1 MDGCNTWEYQRFRS
15 HKPVLNRIIIDD
27 LTEVAEALHKE
38 VLINDNN
45 SRKARN
51 QYTDAAL
58 RATELTQILLDG
70 ISLDKQ
76 KFYTIGKIFN
86 NMNALEKSRETI
98 FDIFYGKDGAKVKP
112 GVKEQE
118 EKQGEQLK
126 A

>member
-1 MDGCNTWEYQRFRS
+1 MKTASFQVAKSIASTMDGCNTWEYQRFRS

-58 RATELTQILLDG
+58 RATELTQIL
-70 ISLDKQ
+70 S
-76 KFYTIGKIFN
+76 TIGLVVCVI
-86 NMNALEKSRETI
+86 LVLIPISPLLPTSL
-98 FDIFYGKDGAKVKP
+98 
-112 GVKEQE
+112 
-118 EKQGEQLK
+118 KQP